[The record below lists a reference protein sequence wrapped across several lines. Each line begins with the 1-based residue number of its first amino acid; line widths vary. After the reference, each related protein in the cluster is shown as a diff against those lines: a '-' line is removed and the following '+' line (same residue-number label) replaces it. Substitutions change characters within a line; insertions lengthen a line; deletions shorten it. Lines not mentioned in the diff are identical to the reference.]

1 MGILSSKEIE
11 NQFNI
16 IKVLLAEPDIYKN
29 AIDAIK
35 KDIACMY
42 IELWK

>member
-35 KDIACMY
+35 KDIAGMY